1 MKKLQLKTK
10 DLKQENIRKLTKL
23 FPQLI
28 TEVEKDGEIIK
39 TINRDSLKELVGDYA
54 DNDREIY
61 HLNWV
66 GKQKSKQKI
75 MQSINKTLRPC
86 KEESVDFENTE
97 NLYIEGDNFEV
108 LKLLQG
114 AYLNKVKMIYID
126 PPYNTGKDFIYKDKR
141 YMNKE
146 DYEEESES
154 IDEEGNKLYKN
165 TTTNGRFHSDWLSMM
180 YERLIIARDLLK
192 DDGVIFISIDDN
204 EVHNLRG
211 ICDEIFGEENFIGD
225 IVWNSTKSVTN
236 TALISVSHTYN
247 LVYAKNK
254 NYFIENRTEFRL
266 PELGEGFHNPDN
278 DHRGSWKADPFQVE
292 GWRPNQRY
300 EIINP
305 NTGKIYKPNDNCSWK
320 NNYNR
325 FKELKQDKRII
336 FGMNGNAGP
345 QRKRFL
351 IESKNRGKVAKTIW
365 NDIET
370 TSNGTQMLKEILGK
384 SCFDNPKPISLIQRM
399 IQLSCKQDS
408 IILDFF
414 SGSATTA
421 HAVMKLNAEDKGK
434 RKYIMVQLPEK
445 TDEKSEAY
453 KAGYKNICEIGKER
467 IRRAGKQ
474 VKEELIKKAEQ
485 PEIGKEPINPD
496 NLDIGFKV
504 FKIDSTNMKDVFY
517 NPKDLTQEL
526 VSELEVNIKEDRT
539 ELDILYQVLIDLAI
553 PIDAK
558 IQEEEI
564 NNRNIY
570 IVGDNFLIACFA
582 DNIDLDTVK
591 YIVKLKPLNLVFK
604 DLSFK
609 DDATKINIYEYI
621 KNNLPNTR
629 VRVI

>member
-1 MKKLQLKTK
+1 MKELQLKTK
-10 DLKQENIRKLTKL
+10 DLKKENIRKLTKL

-66 GKQKSKQKI
+66 GKQKSKEKI

-108 LKLLQG
+108 LKLLQN

-146 DYEEESES
+146 DYEQESES
-154 IDEEGNKLYKN
+154 IDEEGKKLYKN
-165 TTTNGRFHSDWLSMM
+165 TITNGRFHSDWLSMM

-204 EVHNLRG
+204 EVHNLKLL
-211 ICDEIFGEENFIGD
+211 CDEIFGESDFVSNLVWEKVRIRKNSSKYFTESHEHILCYTKNKENWNRNLIPRKDTSGYKNPDKDSRGNWIPVPIHANHKYDANYEITKPNGVVLGRPKNNSWRLSEANFKRHVAENRIWWGKKDSYPMIKKFLSEVQKGLVPKTILYYDEVGGGPHGD
-225 IVWNSTKSVTN
+225 KVLKDIFDGNKFFENPKSVDLIKTFLQISTN
-236 TALISVSHTYN
+236 
-247 LVYAKNK
+247 KNK
-254 NYFIENRTEFRL
+254 N
-266 PELGEGFHNPDN
+266 D
-278 DHRGSWKADPFQVE
+278 
-292 GWRPNQRY
+292 
-300 EIINP
+300 
-305 NTGKIYKPNDNCSWK
+305 
-320 NNYNR
+320 
-325 FKELKQDKRII
+325 
-336 FGMNGNAGP
+336 
-345 QRKRFL
+345 
-351 IESKNRGKVAKTIW
+351 
-365 NDIET
+365 
-370 TSNGTQMLKEILGK
+370 
-384 SCFDNPKPISLIQRM
+384 
-399 IQLSCKQDS
+399 

-421 HAVMKLNAEDKGK
+421 HAVMKLNAEDGGN
-434 RKYIMVQLPEK
+434 RKFIMVQLKEK

-485 PEIGKEPINPD
+485 PEIGKDPINPD

-570 IVGDNFLIACFA
+570 KVGDNFLIACFS